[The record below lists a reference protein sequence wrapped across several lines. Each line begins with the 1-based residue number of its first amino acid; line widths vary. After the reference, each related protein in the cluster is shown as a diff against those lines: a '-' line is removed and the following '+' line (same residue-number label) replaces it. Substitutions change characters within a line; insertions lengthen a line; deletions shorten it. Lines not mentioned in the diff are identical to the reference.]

1 MKKTELKELVKRY
14 FDLTEKNTE
23 NITEEVKEQSFAE
36 ATLADGT
43 KITNKMEGGFE
54 VGQELYVITEEGEE
68 VLAPSGEH
76 TSESGISITVDESGV
91 ITGIHHPDQE
101 GEGSLEAAG
110 EEVEPE
116 GVSEVQMAEHDEEEA
131 MEDEEAMMED
141 GEAKEAIVE
150 AIAEIVMPEIAAM
163 KEELSSCMSKLAEHE
178 EKMGEYEEKMKEHM
192 SATPASESKTTARFS
207 KKQPSNLNNIEPIHN
222 KKRYEMALANLKK

>member
-14 FDLTEKNTE
+14 FNLTEINNPVENTE
-23 NITEEVKEQSFAE
+23 EAKAEVFAE

-43 KITNKMEGGFE
+43 KITNMMEGTFE
-54 VGQELYVITEEGEE
+54 PGQELHVITEEGEH

-76 TSESGISITVDESGV
+76 TTESGIVITVDGEGV
-91 ITGIHHPDQE
+91 ITGVHHPDGE

-116 GVSEVQMAEHDEEEA
+116 GVSEVAMAEHEE
-131 MEDEEAMMED
+131 EEAMMEE

-163 KEELSSCMSKLAEHE
+163 KEELSSCMTKLAEHE

-207 KKQPSNLNNIEPIHN
+207 KNQSNKLNNLEPIHN
-222 KKRYEMALANLKK
+222 KKRYEMALANLKNNK